1 MRLIGGAAIAF
12 VLTLTCMSVSAPA
25 QGQRSQ
31 DGQAIF
37 RFDTFGDEQLWT
49 DFLKM
54 NDALATVSPATAL
67 SVGLKVDVRALPPA
81 VIKALKAGEIDLNDP
96 AVTLTL
102 LKLNAVVGVMG
113 QVNDAGELTR
123 VGITCALCHS
133 TVDNSLTT
141 GIGRRLDGWPN
152 HDLNV
157 GAIVGLSPALPADLK
172 AEFAKWGPGMYDPR
186 HHAFNGM
193 NLIGLN
199 SPSVPVVIPPAYG
212 LKGAGFE
219 TYTADGPISYWNA
232 YVGISQMGGQGTFR
246 DPRIGLFIRQTPD
259 LVTPKLAALSQYQ
272 LGLRAPEP
280 PEGSFN
286 RRAAQ
291 RGKRVFYNDGGCG
304 SCHSGSTFTDVL
316 KGPRRDRPFLH
327 DPSEVGT
334 DAQYASRTATG
345 KYRTTPLRALWQH
358 PPYFHDGR
366 AKDLPAVVDHYVRQF
381 GLTLTDDQKFDL
393 VEFLKSL

>member
-25 QGQRSQ
+25 QGQRLQ

-54 NDALATVSPATAL
+54 NDALETVSPATAL

-81 VIKALKAGEIDLNDP
+81 VIKMLKADEIDLNDP

-113 QVNDAGELTR
+113 KVNDAGELTR

-186 HHAFNGM
+186 HHAFDGM
-193 NLIGLN
+193 NLTGLN

-212 LKGAGFE
+212 LKGVGFE
-219 TYTADGPISYWNA
+219 TYTGDGPISYWNA

-246 DPRIGLFIRQTPD
+246 DPRIGLFIRDTGSRHPE
-259 LVTPKLAALSQYQ
+259 VSRAVPVSTRSASTRAARGQLQSTGGAARKARVLQRWRMRELS
-272 LGLRAPEP
+272 LRIDVHRCV
-280 PEGSFN
+280 EGSTE
-286 RRAAQ
+286 R
-291 RGKRVFYNDGGCG
+291 
-304 SCHSGSTFTDVL
+304 
-316 KGPRRDRPFLH
+316 
-327 DPSEVGT
+327 
-334 DAQYASRTATG
+334 
-345 KYRTTPLRALWQH
+345 
-358 PPYFHDGR
+358 
-366 AKDLPAVVDHYVRQF
+366 PAVPAR
-381 GLTLTDDQKFDL
+381 
-393 VEFLKSL
+393 SI